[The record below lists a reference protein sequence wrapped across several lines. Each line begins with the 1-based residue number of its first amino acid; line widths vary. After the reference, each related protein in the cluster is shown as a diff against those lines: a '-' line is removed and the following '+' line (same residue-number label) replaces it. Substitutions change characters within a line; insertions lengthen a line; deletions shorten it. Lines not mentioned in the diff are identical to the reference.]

1 MSKDGI
7 LEPGFNLTL
16 RPMRYPQFYEAYMQA
31 LKNTWTV
38 DEISFNTDIADIR
51 DKLSTSEKHV
61 ISRLIAFFATGD
73 NVVGNNLVLNLY
85 KHINSPEVRM
95 YYSRQIFEEALH
107 VQAYLTLLDNYLP
120 DEMDRYKAFDAINNI
135 PSIKRKADFCFK
147 WIDDVVTMDKCDT
160 DAKKQKFLVNLIT
173 FASAV
178 EGMFFMAAFAYVYF
192 LRSKGLLH
200 GLASATNWIFRDE
213 SMHMNVAMEI
223 IDVIRAQYPHL
234 WTGELENT
242 IVKMLSEAIDCEM
255 QFADDVL
262 ELGLAGLSKTDMLE
276 FLKFC
281 ADQRLARLGIKYRF
295 NGKNNFA
302 FMDLQNYA
310 EHTNFFERTVS
321 SYQIGAVAAKEED
334 INIGNMDF

>member
-7 LEPGFNLTL
+7 LTPGFNLTL
-16 RPMRYPQFYEAYMQA
+16 RPMKYPQFYESYLQA

-38 DEISFNTDIADIR
+38 EEISFNTDIADIR

-85 KHINSPEVRM
+85 KHVNSPEARM

-120 DEMDRYKAFDAINNI
+120 DEMDRFKAFDAINNI

-147 WIDDVVTMDKCDT
+147 WMDNVATLDECDT
-160 DAKKQKFLVNLIT
+160 DEKKRQFLLNLVT
-173 FASAV
+173 FAAAV

-223 IDVIRAQYPHL
+223 IDVVKKEYPQL
-234 WTGELENT
+234 WTTELQQQ
-242 IVKMLSEAIDCEM
+242 IVTMLTEAIDCEM
-255 QFADDVL
+255 QFSEDIL
-262 ELGLAGLSKTDMLE
+262 ELGLAGLSKSDMNE
-276 FLKFC
+276 FLKYC
-281 ADQRLARLGIKYRF
+281 ADQRLTRLGINYRF
-295 NGKNNFA
+295 NGKNNFT

-321 SYQIGAVAAKEED
+321 SYQIGSVSSKEELVEL
-334 INIGNMDF
+334 GNMDF

>member
-1 MSKDGI
+1 MTGI

-16 RPMRYPQFYEAYMQA
+16 RPMKYPQFYDSYLQA

-51 DKLSTSEKHV
+51 DKLSASEKHV

-85 KHINSPEVRM
+85 KHINSPEARM

-120 DEMDRYKAFDAINNI
+120 DEADRFRAFDAINNI

-147 WIDDVVTMDKCDT
+147 WMDDVSTLDQCDT
-160 DAKKQKFLVNLIT
+160 DEKKQRFLLNLVT
-173 FASAV
+173 FACAV
-178 EGMFFMAAFAYVYF
+178 EGLFFMAAFAYVYF

-200 GLASATNWIFRDE
+200 GLASATNWVFRDE

-223 IDVIRAQYPHL
+223 IDVIREQYPHL
-234 WTGELENT
+234 WSNDFENQ
-242 IVKMLSEAIDCEM
+242 IVAMLTEAIDCEM
-255 QFADDVL
+255 QFAEDVL
-262 ELGLAGLSKTDMLE
+262 ELGLAGLSKNDMYE

-281 ADQRLARLGIKYRF
+281 ADQRLARLGINYRF
-295 NGKNNFA
+295 NGKNNFS

-321 SYQIGAVAAKEED
+321 SYQIGVVAAKGED
-334 INIGNMDF
+334 IKLGEMDF